1 MVLFE
6 LDKRDRCEGAHMI
19 EKVTAV
25 IADVDG
31 TINVKGSKPLPRT
44 LAAMEALH
52 ERGILFGTAS
62 GRPLDHRSLDK
73 AHEWGLSFDFDL
85 AIGMNGGDLWDKD
98 HEGIEHIMRLSK
110 DCVAEILEFM
120 WPLDCNVIVYENAY
134 DHVLVKRLDQHLKDS
149 VIRNKSFW
157 EYSTPEEMARK
168 DTGKIEIQY
177 DNSPEMDK
185 LIMDTVRAHPS
196 PKWSAVRTF
205 PGTVEFMT
213 PGLDKGVAVRRYAE
227 RNGIPLG
234 EIMAFGDMDNDIPMI
249 EVAGWG
255 VCMANGCDECKAV
268 ADAVTEYGV
277 LEDGMGRY
285 LDEYVLG

>member
-1 MVLFE
+1 MI
-6 LDKRDRCEGAHMI
+6 DKI
-19 EKVTAV
+19 TAV
-25 IADVDG
+25 VADVDG
-31 TINVKGSKPLPRT
+31 TINVKGGPLMPRT
-44 LAAMEALH
+44 LAAINALH

-73 AHEWGLSFDFDL
+73 AHEWGLDFEFDL

-98 HEGIEHIMRLSK
+98 HEGIEHIMLLSK
-110 DCVAEILEFM
+110 DYIQEICEFM

-134 DHVLVKRLDQHLKDS
+134 DHVLVKRRDAHLESS

-157 EYSTPEEMARK
+157 EYSTPEEMAQK

-177 DNSPEMDK
+177 EATPEMDK
-185 LIMDTVRAHPS
+185 LIMDVVRARPS
-196 PKWSAVRTF
+196 PNWSAVRTF

-213 PGLDKGVAVRRYAE
+213 PGLDKGVALRRYSE
-227 RNGIPLG
+227 RNSIPLS
-234 EIMAFGDMDNDIPMI
+234 EIMAFGDMDNDIAMLDT
-249 EVAGWG
+249 AGWG

-268 ADAVTEYGV
+268 ADAITEFGV

-285 LDEYVLG
+285 LDAYVLL

>member
-1 MVLFE
+1 
-6 LDKRDRCEGAHMI
+6 MI

-44 LAAMEALH
+44 LAAMETLH

-110 DCVAEILEFM
+110 DCIGEILEFM

-157 EYSTPEEMARK
+157 EYATLEEMARK
-168 DTGKIEIQY
+168 DTGKIEVQY
-177 DNSPEMDK
+177 DYTPEMDK
-185 LIMDTVRAHPS
+185 LIMDVVRAHPS

-213 PGLDKGVAVRRYAE
+213 PGLNKGVAVRRFAE
-227 RNGIPLG
+227 RNGIPLS

-268 ADAVTEYGV
+268 ADAVTERGV
-277 LEDGMGRY
+277 LEDGMGLY

>member
-1 MVLFE
+1 
-6 LDKRDRCEGAHMI
+6 MI

-44 LAAMEALH
+44 LAAMETLH

-110 DCVAEILEFM
+110 DCIGEILEFM

-157 EYSTPEEMARK
+157 EYATLEEMARK
-168 DTGKIEIQY
+168 DTGKIEVQY
-177 DNSPEMDK
+177 DYTPEMDK
-185 LIMDTVRAHPS
+185 LIMDVVRAHPS

-213 PGLDKGVAVRRYAE
+213 PGLNKGVAVRRYAE
-227 RNGIPLG
+227 RNGIPLS

-277 LEDGMGRY
+277 LEDGMGLY

>member
-1 MVLFE
+1 
-6 LDKRDRCEGAHMI
+6 MI

-44 LAAMEALH
+44 LAAMETLH

-110 DCVAEILEFM
+110 DCIGEILEFM

-157 EYSTPEEMARK
+157 EYATLEEMARK
-168 DTGKIEIQY
+168 DTGKIEVQY
-177 DNSPEMDK
+177 DYTPEMDK
-185 LIMDTVRAHPS
+185 LIMDVVRAHPS

-213 PGLDKGVAVRRYAE
+213 PGLNKGVAVRRYAE
-227 RNGIPLG
+227 RNGIPLS